1 MQIVEKHKKNVIL
14 TWLFLLCL
22 FFTATAVHRT
32 HTCSICTEDVTDCSV
47 THEEEKHCASG
58 TTYTWPK
65 ILIQGI
71 NKASLRHGRGVPSW
85 LPGPGRYDVV
95 LSSAITKQCPIFSS
109 QISAI
114 LYPVPDVL
122 SQLPSPTWFM
132 FIILSI
138 KKLVIK
144 MKHPLPILL
153 PAFTLLHL
161 PIPSTLL
168 VFKRL
173 ISMWSCL
180 CQDSPV
186 PSAPFL
192 DDQSHPDLCLPC
204 SKIQHIF

>member
-1 MQIVEKHKKNVIL
+1 MALTAPWHMKKRSTV
-14 TWLFLLCL
+14 W
-22 FFTATAVHRT
+22 V
-32 HTCSICTEDVTDCSV
+32 V
-47 THEEEKHCASG
+47 
-58 TTYTWPK
+58 
-65 ILIQGI
+65 
-71 NKASLRHGRGVPSW
+71 
-85 LPGPGRYDVV
+85 LPTLGPGYLPREYTKCLWGTGEKCPAGFQARTDMMRCCQAPSQ
-95 LSSAITKQCPIFSS
+95 SSVPFFSS

-122 SQLPSPTWFM
+122 SQLPSPTWFRS
-132 FIILSI
+132 IILSI

-168 VFKRL
+168 IFKRL

-192 DDQSHPDLCLPC
+192 DDQSHPDHCSPY